1 MNAIAI
7 MMENIIVSVLVIIKK
22 RWTEMNEDYEDE
34 EMEESSGVMISIGE
48 DGKASI
54 HKPEDYVEIH
64 KDEFDLIRLF
74 IEENKEQFN
83 KFVKKK
89 KEVAD

>member
-1 MNAIAI
+1 MMN
-7 MMENIIVSVLVIIKK
+7 
-22 RWTEMNEDYEDE
+22 EDE
-34 EMEESSGVMISIGE
+34 EMEDEEMEDSGFMVSIGK

-74 IEENKEQFN
+74 LKENKEQFN
-83 KFVKKK
+83 KFIKKK
-89 KEVAD
+89 KEVSD